1 MLELRKPTVADVS
14 TMHSLMRPHILSE
27 ALLPRTHLS
36 IVQGLRDYIVAEEN
50 GEIVGLASVSLIDLH
65 LAELGAIVCEQ
76 PEILPALLER
86 ILDEVRAMGVERVFV
101 LAPDSEPYEQFGFER
116 TTIDDLPEKRDRQ
129 CLRCHRLPRC
139 RQVPLL
145 KTL

>member
-1 MLELRKPTVADVS
+1 MMELRKPTVADVS

-27 ALLPRTHLS
+27 ALLPRTRLS
-36 IVQGLRDYIVAEEN
+36 IVQGLRDYVVAEED
-50 GEIVGLASVSLIDLH
+50 GKLIGLASVSLIDLH
-65 LAELGAIVCEQ
+65 LAELGAIVCEE

-86 ILDEVRAMGVERVFV
+86 ILNEVRAMGVKRVFV
-101 LAPDSEPYEQFGFER
+101 LAPDSQPYEQLGFER

-129 CLRCHRLPRC
+129 CLRCSRLPRC